1 MINFLQENGTQLLFK
16 TWQQLYISAIAIA
29 LGMLVAIPLG
39 ITLTRFPKTAKI
51 VLGIASM
58 LQTVPSLAL
67 LALMIPLFGIGK
79 IPAIIALFIYSLL
92 PILRNTYLGMDGVD
106 RNLIDAAKGMGMT
119 NWQSILRVQIPFA
132 LPVIMTGVRLAAVYV
147 IAWATLASYIG
158 AGGLGDFIFSGLNL
172 YQPAFI
178 IGGTIPVMI
187 MALVVDWALGKL
199 EKRLTPINL
208 RKAAKA

>member
-1 MINFLQENGTQLLFK
+1 MINFLQENGVQLLYK

-29 LGMLVAIPLG
+29 LGMAVAIPLG
-39 ITLTRFPKTAKI
+39 IILTRFPKTAKI

-79 IPAIIALFIYSLL
+79 VPAIIALFIYSLL

-119 NWQSILRVQIPFA
+119 TWQSIRRVQIPFA
-132 LPVIMTGVRLAAVYV
+132 LPVIMTGVRLASVYV

-178 IGGTIPVMI
+178 IGGTVPVMI
-187 MALVVDWALGKL
+187 MALLVDWALGKL

-208 RKAAKA
+208 RKAANA